1 MPWIKFLSTKDR
13 SADGCKKKIKKHQF
27 IAIRSTATVK
37 QFQNNQGIFIF
48 NFREKEM
55 RKESGLSLIESA
67 IVLSL
72 AAAVTAGVLY
82 YYNSANQSKLVNDT
96 VAQIQS
102 VVSRLNAMFTSNP
115 SAMPKGDDVNERNK
129 VMEAVSELTGIS
141 LMTYTGGGKVLKNPM
156 GYGIQFWGTG
166 FRKYQIE
173 TQVKDIDTC
182 TRLAVLDLGTVSYQ
196 GVAVYQ
202 GNTLKGYVSS
212 VQDAS
217 RYCSEVDYNNNDG
230 NPVKVRFSIKF

>member
-1 MPWIKFLSTKDR
+1 
-13 SADGCKKKIKKHQF
+13 
-27 IAIRSTATVK
+27 
-37 QFQNNQGIFIF
+37 
-48 NFREKEM
+48 M

-67 IVLSL
+67 IALSL

-96 VAQIQS
+96 IAQIQS
-102 VVSRLNAMFTSNP
+102 IVSRLNAMYTSNP
-115 SAMPKGDDVNERNK
+115 SAMSRLGDDVDERNK

-141 LMTYTGGGKVLKNPM
+141 LMTYSGGGKVLKNPM
-156 GYGIQFWGTG
+156 GYGIQIWGTG

-173 TQVKDIDTC
+173 TQVKDVDTC

-196 GVAVYQ
+196 GVEVYQ
-202 GNTLKGYVSS
+202 GNTLEGTVSS
-212 VQDAS
+212 IQDAS
-217 RYCSEVDYNNNDG
+217 SYCSRVDYNSDS

>member
-1 MPWIKFLSTKDR
+1 
-13 SADGCKKKIKKHQF
+13 
-27 IAIRSTATVK
+27 
-37 QFQNNQGIFIF
+37 
-48 NFREKEM
+48 M

-82 YYNSANQSKLVNDT
+82 YYNSAKQSKLVNDT

-102 VVSRLNAMFTSNP
+102 IVSRLNAMFTSNP
-115 SAMPKGDDVNERNK
+115 SAMFQEGANVSERNK

-141 LMTYTGGGKVLKNPM
+141 LMTYSDGNKVLKNPM

-173 TQVKDIDTC
+173 TQVKDVDTC
-182 TRLAVLDLGTVSYQ
+182 TRLAALDLGTVSYQ
-196 GVAVYQ
+196 GVEVYQ
-202 GNTLKGYVSS
+202 GNTLKGSVSS
-212 VQDAS
+212 VQNAS
-217 RYCSEVDYNNNDG
+217 QYCSDVDYNSNG

>member
-1 MPWIKFLSTKDR
+1 
-13 SADGCKKKIKKHQF
+13 
-27 IAIRSTATVK
+27 
-37 QFQNNQGIFIF
+37 
-48 NFREKEM
+48 M

-67 IVLSL
+67 VVLSL

-82 YYNSANQSKLVNDT
+82 YYNSANQSKLVDDT

-102 VVSRLNAMFTSNP
+102 IVSQLNAMFTSNP
-115 SAMPKGDDVNERNK
+115 SAMPQGSNNTDERNK

-141 LMTYTGGGKVLKNPM
+141 LMEYSGGGKVLKNPM

-173 TQVKDIDTC
+173 TQVKDVDTC

-196 GVAVYQ
+196 GVQVYQ
-202 GNTLKGYVSS
+202 GNAEQGTVSS
-212 VQDAS
+212 VQNAS
-217 RYCSEVDYNNNDG
+217 QYCSQVNYNDNS